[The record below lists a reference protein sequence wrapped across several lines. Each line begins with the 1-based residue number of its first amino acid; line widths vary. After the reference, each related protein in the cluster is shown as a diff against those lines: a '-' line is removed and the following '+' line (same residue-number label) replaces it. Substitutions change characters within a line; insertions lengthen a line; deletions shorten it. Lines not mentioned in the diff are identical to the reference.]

1 MKRCLWPVTTI
12 SMHEHATPLRLE
24 VFVRQLFLAAS
35 LVVSLTACSE
45 ASSQGK
51 AAAPKAAATE
61 TPPPAV
67 AGPLGEALAAYDD
80 LQRRLAKDDATAGAA
95 AAKLAAAAQG
105 AAAAATGATKQPL
118 TELAA
123 AATKLAEQMKAQP
136 APAIDVQRAAFAE
149 MSKALIGALVADP
162 TLQKGRF
169 IFECPMAPAYKRWVQ
184 THGKL
189 QNPYWGS
196 KMLECGE
203 SVAWGV

>member
-1 MKRCLWPVTTI
+1 M
-12 SMHEHATPLRLE
+12 
-24 VFVRQLFLAAS
+24 RQLFLAAS
-35 LVVSLTACSE
+35 LVASLTACSE

-51 AAAPKAAATE
+51 DTAAKAPAVE
-61 TPPPAV
+61 TPPPTV
-67 AGPLGEALAAYDD
+67 PGPLGEALTAYDE
-80 LQRRLAKDDATAGAA
+80 LQRGLAKDDATAGAA
-95 AAKLAAAAQG
+95 AARLAAAAQG
-105 AAAAATGATKQPL
+105 AAAAATGATKPPL
-118 TELAA
+118 TDLAA

-149 MSKALIGALVADP
+149 MSKALIGAMVADP

-189 QNPYWGS
+189 QNPYWGK